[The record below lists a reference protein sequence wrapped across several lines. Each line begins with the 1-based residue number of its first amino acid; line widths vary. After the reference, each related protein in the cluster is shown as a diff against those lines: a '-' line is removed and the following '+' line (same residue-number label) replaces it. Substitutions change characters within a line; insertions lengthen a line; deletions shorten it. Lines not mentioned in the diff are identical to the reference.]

1 MKNGEKYPD
10 YNNSILAYCILKLD
24 IVGYPKMVGLFH
36 GKSIYKCMI
45 WGGTPMTYWLVVTYP
60 SEKYEFISCQCMDK

>member
-45 WGGTPMTYWLVVTYP
+45 WGYPHDLLVGGYLP
-60 SEKYEFISCQCMDK
+60 I